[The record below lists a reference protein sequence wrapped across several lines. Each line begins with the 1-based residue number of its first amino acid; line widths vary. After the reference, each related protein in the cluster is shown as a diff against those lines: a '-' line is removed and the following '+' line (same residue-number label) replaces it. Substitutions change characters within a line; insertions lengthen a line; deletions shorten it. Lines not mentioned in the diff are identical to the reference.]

1 MLQYPQID
9 PIAISL
15 GKIKIGW
22 YGIMY
27 LVGFACGYLL
37 ARYRASK
44 PGSGWKKDEI
54 GDLVFYIALGVIL
67 GGRVGYLLFYGFDLW
82 MQNPLLI
89 FKIWQG
95 GMSFHGGLLGV
106 ILAFYLYARH
116 TGRTFFQVSD
126 FLAPM
131 FPIGLGAGRIGNFI
145 NGELWGRVTDVPWG
159 MVFPHAGPEPRHPN
173 PLYQTFFEGIV
184 LFCLLWW
191 FSSKPR
197 PRMAVS
203 GMFLLLYG
211 IYRFF
216 IEFVREPD
224 GHLGFIAFDWLTM
237 GQLLSLPM
245 ILLGL
250 GLIVFGYKLYGPET
264 GAPASLASTDP
275 VVAGTESVTAEMQS
289 AAAISADDA
298 GAAAKSASAG
308 KRKKKGGKGKGNKKS
323 RRK

>member
-15 GKIKIGW
+15 GPFKIGW
-22 YGIMY
+22 YGITY
-27 LVGFACGYLL
+27 LVGFASGYFL
-37 ARYRASK
+37 ARHRAGK
-44 PGSGWKKDEI
+44 PGSGWDKDEI

-67 GGRVGYLLFYGFDLW
+67 GGRIGYMLFYAFDLVL
-82 MQNPLLI
+82 QNPLVI

-106 ILAFYLYARH
+106 ILAFYLYARN
-116 TGRTFFQVSD
+116 TGRTFFEVSD

-131 FPIGLGAGRIGNFI
+131 FPIGLGAGRVGNFI

-159 MVFPHAGPEPRHPN
+159 MVFSHVGPEPRHPN
-173 PLYQTFFEGIV
+173 PIYQFFFEGVV
-184 LFCLLWW
+184 LFALLWW

-224 GHLGFIAFDWLTM
+224 DHLGFIAFDWVTM
-237 GQLLSLPM
+237 GQVLSLPM

-250 GLIVFGYKLYGPET
+250 GLIAFGYKFY
-264 GAPASLASTDP
+264 AKDADKPAVVAAAASTAS
-275 VVAGTESVTAEMQS
+275 VAQSSVTSQADS
-289 AAAISADDA
+289 GDTAATV
-298 GAAAKSASAG
+298 KSPSTND
-308 KRKKKGGKGKGNKKS
+308 KKKKGGKAKNKGNKSK